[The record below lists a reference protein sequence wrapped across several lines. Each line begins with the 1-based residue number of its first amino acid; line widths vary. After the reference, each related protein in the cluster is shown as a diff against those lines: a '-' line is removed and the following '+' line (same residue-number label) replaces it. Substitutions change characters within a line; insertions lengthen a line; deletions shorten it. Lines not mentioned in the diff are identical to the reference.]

1 MYAFC
6 MTDLK
11 IDMKVVDV
19 GAMSWAGTAYDSIRW
34 MSALKKHLDTAREG
48 KLMTVHPVAAAG
60 KRARKQENSS
70 PIRSISDPLIYIF
83 ILLNIED
90 ILLATKRP

>member
-6 MTDLK
+6 VTDLT

-19 GAMSWAGTAYDSIRW
+19 GAMSWAGIAYDSIRW

-48 KLMTVHPVAAAG
+48 KLMTVQLQRASELAGRRTAA
-60 KRARKQENSS
+60 
-70 PIRSISDPLIYIF
+70 PSDPSLIH
-83 ILLNIED
+83 
-90 ILLATKRP
+90 